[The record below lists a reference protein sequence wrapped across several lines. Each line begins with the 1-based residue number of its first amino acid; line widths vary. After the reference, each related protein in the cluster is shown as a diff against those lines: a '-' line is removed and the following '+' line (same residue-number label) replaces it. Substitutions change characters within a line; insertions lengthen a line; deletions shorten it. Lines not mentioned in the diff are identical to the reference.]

1 MKNITKTNN
10 QRQVTHTRKTETPN
24 GHQKGH
30 HHGKCPKN
38 NIIHCNNIVL
48 LRNQIIFLASFLL
61 IMSASTEKEINRR
74 LTLLPTVLQSLDH
87 QIKVALVQND
97 YIELDSFPIDKDGW
111 ETLEADCNINSNGI
125 LNTVKNPI
133 TFLQNQQTRPEGK

>member
-1 MKNITKTNN
+1 M
-10 QRQVTHTRKTETPN
+10 
-24 GHQKGH
+24 
-30 HHGKCPKN
+30 
-38 NIIHCNNIVL
+38 
-48 LRNQIIFLASFLL
+48 
-61 IMSASTEKEINRR
+61 MSDSAEEEINRR
-74 LTLLPTVLQSLDH
+74 LTLLPAVLHSLDR

-133 TFLQNQQTRPEGK
+133 TLLQNQQNTIASPAIEPQPGKFLFPIVYDRELLLVLNNSYLLNVFNSCH